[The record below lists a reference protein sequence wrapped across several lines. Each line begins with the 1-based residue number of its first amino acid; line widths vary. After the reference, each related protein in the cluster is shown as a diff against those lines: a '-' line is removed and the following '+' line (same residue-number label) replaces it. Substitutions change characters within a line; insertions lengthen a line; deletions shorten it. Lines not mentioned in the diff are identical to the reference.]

1 MSLIDRF
8 VSASGK
14 RLLIE
19 ALSKQ
24 AIVFGSV
31 VVAKRLAVLCTVEE
45 FSPGAKLIEQGGS
58 DNDLLF
64 VLGGS
69 VKIIINGREVGKRNA
84 GQHVGEM
91 ALLDVSARRAATVI
105 ASEET
110 VVARISEPDFA
121 NVANDHSVMWRLI
134 AIELADRLRQRSRFI
149 KEPNPQPH
157 LFIGSSRESL
167 PVAEAIKDG
176 LASMPFSTYL
186 WTDDIFTASKTNI
199 ESLESEL
206 ERSDFAILV
215 LGPDDKVFSRG
226 KDAEAPRDNVLFELG
241 LFMGALS
248 RRRTFFVIP
257 TGLNLKIPSDLLGV
271 TPLQYDPGKLA
282 NLSESILKLIVNAGP
297 KSVVSG

>member
-1 MSLIDRF
+1 MS
-8 VSASGK
+8 
-14 RLLIE
+14 
-19 ALSKQ
+19 
-24 AIVFGSV
+24 
-31 VVAKRLAVLCTVEE
+31 
-45 FSPGAKLIEQGGS
+45 
-58 DNDLLF
+58 
-64 VLGGS
+64 
-69 VKIIINGREVGKRNA
+69 
-84 GQHVGEM
+84 
-91 ALLDVSARRAATVI
+91 RRAELLRVI

-297 KSVVSG
+297 K

>member
-1 MSLIDRF
+1 MMSLIDRF

-297 KSVVSG
+297 K

>member
-282 NLSESILKLIVNAGP
+282 NLSESILKLIMNAGP
-297 KSVVSG
+297 K

>member
-297 KSVVSG
+297 K

>member
-8 VSASGK
+8 VSASGT

-297 KSVVSG
+297 K